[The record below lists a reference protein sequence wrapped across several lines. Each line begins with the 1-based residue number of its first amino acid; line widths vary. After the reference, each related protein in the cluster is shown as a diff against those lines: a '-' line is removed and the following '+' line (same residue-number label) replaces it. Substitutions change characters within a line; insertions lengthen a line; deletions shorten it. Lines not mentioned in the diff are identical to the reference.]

1 VHGVGLARPAFLDHW
16 KRPLPGVLPADLS
29 EQVSRALR
37 EDIGSGDVTA
47 QLIAQQRQ
55 ARASVICRESAV
67 ICGTAW
73 FDESFRQ
80 LDERV
85 RVRWLVKDGA
95 TVAAGTVLCEL
106 EGPARALLTGERTA
120 LNFLQLL
127 SATATVTAQ
136 HVRAVAGTACRILD
150 TRKTI
155 PGLRTAQKYAVHCGG
170 GQNHRMGLYDLVLVK
185 ENHIAAAGSIAAA
198 VQAARTQAPGVLVE
212 VETENLQEFTQALAA
227 ASDIIMLDEFSLA
240 DMRSAVAL
248 NRAAAR
254 PARLEASGGVTL
266 PALAAIAATGVDY
279 VSVGALTKHVQ
290 AIDLSMRLELNAPA
304 AASAS

>member
-1 VHGVGLARPAFLDHW
+1 MALQ
-16 KRPLPGVLPADLS
+16 LPADLP

-47 QLIAQQRQ
+47 QLIAAARS
-55 ARASVICRESAV
+55 ARATVLCREAAV

-80 LDERV
+80 VDERV
-85 RVRWLVKDGA
+85 HVHWRVADGV
-95 TVAAGTVLCEL
+95 TVTPGSVLCEL
-106 EGPARALLTGERTA
+106 AGPARALLTAERTA

-136 HVRAVAGTACRILD
+136 HVRAVAGTPCRVLD

-155 PGLRTAQKYAVHCGG
+155 PGLRSAQKYAVRCGG
-170 GQNHRMGLYDLVLVK
+170 GQNHRLGLYDMVLIK

-198 VQAARTQAPGVLVE
+198 VAAARAQSPGVPVE
-212 VETENLQEFTQALAA
+212 VETENLDELAQALAA
-227 ASDIIMLDEFSLA
+227 HCDVIMLDEFSLA
-240 DMRSAVAL
+240 DLRGAVAM
-248 NRAAAR
+248 NRESPR
-254 PARLEASGGVTL
+254 PAKLEASGGVNL
-266 PALAAIAATGVDY
+266 SALAAVAATGVDY

-290 AIDLSMRLELNAPA
+290 AIDLSMRLELARPAPGA
-304 AASAS
+304 I